1 MPDHTQLLRTL
12 NLIRLLTDR
21 PGKTVAQLA
30 RLLAVTTRTVYR
42 YLETLEAVGYAVD
55 VHPQTKQYFLFEA
68 DAKQRTTFTADE
80 SALVSRLLTALPT
93 EHPLTDSIRR
103 KLFVTSELLPFADEL
118 QDRHRAVLVERLAD
132 ALRTGRQVRLLRYHS
147 ANSNTITDRL
157 VEPLELIDNYATL
170 KAYDPGDGKEKTFKI
185 KRIEDVAV
193 LEQRNVHAPTV
204 AAQLPVDAFGMD
216 GPEPLLVV
224 LYLNRR
230 AYHLLLEERPLTR
243 PYLEPRPHDADFPYQ
258 FRGEV
263 RDWRGIGRFV
273 LGMADQ
279 VRVIEPDP
287 FKAFLK
293 EKLGSFNF

>member
-1 MPDHTQLLRTL
+1 MPDHSQLLRTL

-21 PGKTVAQLA
+21 PGKTVPQLA
-30 RLLAVTTRTVYR
+30 RLLDTHPRTVYR
-42 YLETLEAVGYAVD
+42 YLKTLESVGYAVD
-55 VHPQTKQYFLFEA
+55 IHPQTKHYFLFEA
-68 DAKQRTTFTADE
+68 DPKTRATFTADE
-80 SALVSRLLTALPT
+80 SALMSRSLSSVSSD
-93 EHPLTDSIRR
+93 HPLLDSIRR

-118 QDRHRAVLVERLAD
+118 QDRHRAILVEQLAE
-132 ALRTGRQVRLLRYHS
+132 ALHLRRQVRLLRYHS
-147 ANSNTITDRL
+147 ANSNTTTDRL

-170 KAYDPGDGKEKTFKI
+170 KAFDPGDGKEKTFKI
-185 KRIEDVAV
+185 KRIEGVTV
-193 LEQRNVHAPTV
+193 LETP
-204 AAQLPVDAFGMD
+204 AAYVPVVTTQLPVDAFNMD

-224 LYLNRR
+224 LHLNRR

-243 PYLEPRPHDADFPYQ
+243 PYLEPRPHDVDFPYQ

-279 VRVIEPDP
+279 VRVIEPEA

-293 EKLGSFNF
+293 EKLSGFNF